1 MPGND
6 LTAHIQPALA
16 AHTRPPLATR
26 KRTCRCRSS
35 RAARASRRCVWR
47 CTCARN
53 PDAQERYLGS
63 EYFVVS
69 RIPWAPDTVSGR
81 PNPKDGAVQAAVKPS
96 TSYVHPRHQLRRQR
110 VRLSETG
117 TARSFSCPLFVSY
130 GQSLAA
136 RRNDVTAHVY
146 LSSERQRALRQA
158 LGFAQS
164 RENAQQPDVD
174 ALYLRVRFG
183 PRMSSGA
190 EETLCILN
198 SCGDYFL
205 GTRTVSGRL
214 DPGSQGRPCTE
225 GTAPT

>member
-1 MPGND
+1 LPGND

-69 RIPWAPDTVSGR
+69 IIPWAPDTVSGR

-110 VRLSETG
+110 VRLSEAG
-117 TARSFSCPLFVSY
+117 TARSKINAPCLFLMDNHWRRVEMTSPPMSTSARSVS
-130 GQSLAA
+130 A
-136 RRNDVTAHVY
+136 RSVRPSASRRVARTR
-146 LSSERQRALRQA
+146 SSQTLMPCTCARGSA
-158 LGFAQS
+158 LGC
-164 RENAQQPDVD
+164 R
-174 ALYLRVRFG
+174 LG
-183 PRMSSGA
+183 PKKH
-190 EETLCILN
+190 CV
-198 SCGDYFL
+198 F
-205 GTRTVSGRL
+205 
-214 DPGSQGRPCTE
+214 
-225 GTAPT
+225 